1 VEYSLPGFIGAFVG
15 VVIGVINFGVIISIV
30 QGRLRKLDRSQTP
43 AERDEFER
51 KLSLM
56 RRIVLGIDIVVF
68 SAIGYWIGRA
78 IGGQEG

>member
-1 VEYSLPGFIGAFVG
+1 VEYSLPGFIGAFIG
-15 VVIGVINFGVIISIV
+15 VVVGVINFGVIISIV
-30 QGRLRKLDRSQTP
+30 QGKLRKLDRSQTP

-78 IGGQEG
+78 IGG

>member
-30 QGRLRKLDRSQTP
+30 QGRLRKLDRSQTS

-78 IGGQEG
+78 IGG

>member
-30 QGRLRKLDRSQTP
+30 QGRLRKLDRSQTS

-68 SAIGYWIGRA
+68 SAIGYWIGRT
-78 IGGQEG
+78 IGG

>member
-1 VEYSLPGFIGAFVG
+1 MEYSLPGFIGAFVG

-30 QGRLRKLDRSQTP
+30 QGRLRKLDRSQTS

-78 IGGQEG
+78 IGG

>member
-30 QGRLRKLDRSQTP
+30 QGKLRKLDRSQTP

-78 IGGQEG
+78 IGG

>member
-1 VEYSLPGFIGAFVG
+1 VVYSLPGFIGAFVG
-15 VVIGVINFGVIISIV
+15 VVIGVINYGVIISIV
-30 QGRLRKLDRSQTP
+30 ENRLRKLDRSETR

-68 SAIGYWIGRA
+68 SVVGHWLGRTV
-78 IGGQEG
+78 GG

>member
-68 SAIGYWIGRA
+68 SAIGYWIGRT
-78 IGGQEG
+78 IGG

>member
-1 VEYSLPGFIGAFVG
+1 MEYSLPGFIGAFVG

-78 IGGQEG
+78 IGG